1 VIPSHV
7 LLQGSLR
14 ALFIADYND
23 IVRRLEALLQ
33 LLAAEFSCT
42 IDLDFSAYY
51 PSLLNDPGI
60 HEQLAPVH
68 EKIFG
73 NKNVTEGQAYLV
85 GEDFSFYSRLMPS
98 QFYFLG
104 AKTNQNDA
112 YFLHHPKVTFNEECI
127 KYGSRFLAEGA
138 LRLLRS

>member
-1 VIPSHV
+1 V

-14 ALFIADYND
+14 ALFIADYNA
-23 IVRRLEALLQ
+23 IVNRLKALLHQ
-33 LLAAEFSCT
+33 IAAEFNCS

-51 PSLLNDPGI
+51 PSLLNDPAI
-60 HEQLAPVH
+60 HGRLSPVH

-73 NKNVTEGQAYLV
+73 KENVTEGQAYLV
-85 GEDFSFYSRLMPS
+85 GEDFSFYSRVMPA

-104 AKTNQNDA
+104 AKTKQNDA

-127 KYGSRFLAEGA
+127 KYGSRFLAESA
-138 LRLLRS
+138 LRLLQG